1 MQPRLGMPD
10 EESMTPEQKEA
21 CREAVAGKRGKI
33 PTPMIAWLRNP
44 ELARRNQLLGE
55 LLRYQTTLE
64 PHLTELAILVC
75 ARHWTA
81 HLEWT
86 AHKKFALEAG
96 LDPQIIADIAANDEP
111 RFTEKRAHVVYGVSM
126 RMLKNGRLPDA
137 VYEEAVDILGE
148 RGLVE
153 LVSLLGY
160 YCLASFTL
168 NTFQLG
174 LPEGFAPELNDA
186 HGPEPGG
193 R

>member
-1 MQPRLGMPD
+1 MVPRLAVLS
-10 EESMTPEQKEA
+10 EESMTSEQKEA
-21 CREAVAGKRGKI
+21 CREAINGKRGKI

-44 ELARRNQLLGE
+44 ELARRNQHLGE
-55 LLRYQTTLE
+55 LLRYQTTLD

-75 ARHWTA
+75 ARHWTS

-96 LDPQIIADIAANDEP
+96 VDPQIIADIAARIGP
-111 RFTEKRAHVVYGVSM
+111 RFEDSRARAVYGVSKC
-126 RMLKNGRLPDA
+126 LLEQGTLADA
-137 VYEEAVDILGE
+137 LYAEAVAVLGE

-160 YCLASFTL
+160 YCLAAFTL

-174 LPEGFAPELNDA
+174 LPESFASELEGA
-186 HGPEPGG
+186 
-193 R
+193 RTA